1 MILRAL
7 ADRLKL
13 RREHTTASWSILKQF
28 GNMSSATL
36 IFVLEEIAHQF
47 KRAAKKKNSGAAG
60 ATVAED
66 GEQEIPADCTP
77 FVPMLAFG
85 PGLNVEG
92 CLLKYVGK

>member
-7 ADRLKL
+7 SDRLKL
-13 RREHTTASWSILKQF
+13 RSEHTTASWSILRQF

-36 IFVLEEIAHQF
+36 IFVLQEIAQQF
-47 KRAAKKKNSGAAG
+47 KRAAERKSGSG
-60 ATVAED
+60 VAPDERR
-66 GEQEIPADCTP
+66 EIPEDCTP
-77 FVPMLAFG
+77 FVPMVAFG